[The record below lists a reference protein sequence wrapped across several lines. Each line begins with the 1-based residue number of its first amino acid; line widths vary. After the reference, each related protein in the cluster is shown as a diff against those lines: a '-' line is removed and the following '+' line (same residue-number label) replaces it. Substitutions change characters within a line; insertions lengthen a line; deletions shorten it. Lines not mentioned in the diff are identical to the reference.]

1 MQRFVLNLFL
11 FLFLCFHFGRIVQ
24 LEKSNQLRAIG
35 PCSIHNDAFKRVFK
49 ISIFYETS
57 FFSIGISIQTF
68 QAGKQRLFIFLIF

>member
-11 FLFLCFHFGRIVQ
+11 FLFLCFHFDRIVQ

-49 ISIFYETS
+49 MSIFYETS
-57 FFSIGISIQTF
+57 FFQLAF
-68 QAGKQRLFIFLIF
+68 LFKLFKLENNDYSYF